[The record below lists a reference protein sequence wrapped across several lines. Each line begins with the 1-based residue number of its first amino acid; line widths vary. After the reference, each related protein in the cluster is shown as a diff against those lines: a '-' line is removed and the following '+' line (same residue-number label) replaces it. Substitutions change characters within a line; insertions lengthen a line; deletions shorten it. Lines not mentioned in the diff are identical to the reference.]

1 MNIRGLWKRVM
12 SEASLPH
19 GFQYASTRHE
29 TETALSG
36 MWLFLA
42 TEVLFFGPLFLAW
55 IYSRH
60 WDAVGFDQGAKQTNL
75 LLGTI
80 NTVLLVTSSF
90 AYSAGLA
97 FIERGERRRLVECC
111 LVAWVLGLAFLALK
125 FGVEWR
131 EDLAS
136 NLFPGANF
144 SVEGMA
150 RQGAQ
155 LFFVFYFA
163 STAIHGLHMVVGLGL
178 VGWIMT
184 RAGTFTAERHSA
196 VVVVGLYWSFV
207 DMIWVF
213 LYPLIYL
220 IGRSA

>member
-1 MNIRGLWKRVM
+1 MC
-12 SEASLPH
+12 EASLPH
-19 GFQYASTRHE
+19 GFQYASARHE

-42 TEVLFFGPLFLAW
+42 TEILFFGPLFLAW
-55 IYSRH
+55 IYCRH
-60 WDAVGFDQGAKQTNL
+60 LDMAGFDQGAKQTNL

-80 NTVLLVTSSF
+80 NTALLVTSSF

-97 FIERGERRRLVECC
+97 FIERDERRRLVECC
-111 LVAWVLGLAFLALK
+111 LVAWMLGLAFLVLK

-131 EDLAS
+131 EDFARD
-136 NLFPGANF
+136 LFPGVNF
-144 SVEGMA
+144 SIEGVA

-163 STAIHGLHMVVGLGL
+163 STAIHGLHMVVGLCL
-178 VGWIMT
+178 VGWIMA
-184 RAGTFTAERHSA
+184 RAETFTAERHGA
-196 VVVVGLYWSFV
+196 VNVVGLYWSFV

-213 LYPLIYL
+213 LFPLIYL
-220 IGRSA
+220 IGRGT

>member
-1 MNIRGLWKRVM
+1 M

-19 GFQYASTRHE
+19 SFQYASAHHE
-29 TETALSG
+29 METALSG

-42 TEVLFFGPLFLAW
+42 TEILFFGPLFLAW
-55 IYSRH
+55 IYCRH
-60 WDAVGFDQGAKQTNL
+60 WDAAGFDTGAKQTDL
-75 LLGTI
+75 VLGTI
-80 NTVLLVTSSF
+80 NTALLVTSSF

-97 FIERGERRRLVECC
+97 FIERGEPRRLRQCC
-111 LVAWVLGLAFLALK
+111 IVAWMLGAAFLALK

-131 EDLAS
+131 EDFARD
-136 NLFPGANF
+136 LFPGVNF
-144 SVEGMA
+144 SIEGSA

-163 STAIHGLHMVVGLGL
+163 STAIHGLHMVVGLCL
-178 VGWIMT
+178 VGWIIA
-184 RAGTFTAERHSA
+184 RGPKFTAERHCA
-196 VVVVGLYWSFV
+196 VAVVGLYWSFV

-220 IGRSA
+220 IGRGV